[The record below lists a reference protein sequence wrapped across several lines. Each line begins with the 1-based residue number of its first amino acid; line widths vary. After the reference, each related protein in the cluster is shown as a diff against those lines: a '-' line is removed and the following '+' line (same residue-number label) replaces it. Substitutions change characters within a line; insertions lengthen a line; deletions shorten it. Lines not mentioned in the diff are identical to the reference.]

1 MMEYKIL
8 QAMKMDWLEQDVK
21 KYIKDGWKP
30 QGGVAISMMESDNDN
45 DTYNLCA
52 QAMVK
57 EEGGA

>member
-1 MMEYKIL
+1 MEYKIL
-8 QAMKMDWLEQDVK
+8 HTMKIDWLEQDVRR
-21 KYIKDGWKP
+21 YIKDGWKP

-45 DTYNLCA
+45 ETYNLYT